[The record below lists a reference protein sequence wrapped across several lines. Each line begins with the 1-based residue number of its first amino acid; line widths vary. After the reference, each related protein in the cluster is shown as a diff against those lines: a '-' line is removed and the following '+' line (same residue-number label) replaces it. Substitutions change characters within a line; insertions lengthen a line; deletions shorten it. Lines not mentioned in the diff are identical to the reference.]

1 MSHGLRPTTLGGKQY
16 LVQGARRAPGGVKY
30 EYTCDAWKIRPSG
43 DKQEVKSPETLDAL
57 ARLKFFGSS
66 ARI

>member
-1 MSHGLRPTTLGGKQY
+1 MNHGLRPLMLGGKRY
-16 LVQGARRAPGGVKY
+16 VVQGARRAPGGVKY

-43 DKQEVKSPETLDAL
+43 DRQEVKSPETLDTL